1 MRRSRD
7 HREPARSRP
16 KRRGRFVFILV
27 GAAACAAPVFWYGV
41 IPYPWTL
48 AGTNPERTALMEQRV
63 QDARNQDAP
72 FELRQEWARLD
83 EISPNLVR
91 AVLTAEDYRFREH
104 RGIDWVS
111 LAEEVHWTG
120 DEDFSLWSLADV
132 RALIA
137 AVGYVRANRDSVRG
151 RSTIT
156 QQLAKNLY
164 FGAERTFARK
174 ALEFVVAGRL
184 ERRLGKDR
192 ILELYL
198 NVAEW
203 GPGVFGASARISGD
217 PHLPLPSTRRLL
229 WPRRSLTRSPRIPLT
244 AHHGCAGAR
253 T

>member
-1 MRRSRD
+1 M
-7 HREPARSRP
+7 
-16 KRRGRFVFILV
+16 FILV

>member
-1 MRRSRD
+1 M
-7 HREPARSRP
+7 
-16 KRRGRFVFILV
+16 FILV

-120 DEDFSLWSLADV
+120 DISRTAPP
-132 RALIA
+132 
-137 AVGYVRANRDSVRG
+137 NRIGESG
-151 RSTIT
+151 RSG
-156 QQLAKNLY
+156 LAQ
-164 FGAERTFARK
+164 E
-174 ALEFVVAGRL
+174 
-184 ERRLGKDR
+184 
-192 ILELYL
+192 
-198 NVAEW
+198 
-203 GPGVFGASARISGD
+203 
-217 PHLPLPSTRRLL
+217 STRA
-229 WPRRSLTRSPRIPLT
+229 P
-244 AHHGCAGAR
+244 
-253 T
+253 